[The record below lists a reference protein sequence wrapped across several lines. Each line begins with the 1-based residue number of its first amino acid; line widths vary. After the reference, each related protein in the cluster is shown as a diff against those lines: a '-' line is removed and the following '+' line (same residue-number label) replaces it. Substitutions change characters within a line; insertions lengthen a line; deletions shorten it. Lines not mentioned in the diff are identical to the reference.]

1 MNILQDYDY
10 DQLYPVY
17 GFGGKVKDSPDQS
30 VSHCFA
36 LNGDIYK
43 PECNGTAGVLEAY
56 YNSMKHVD
64 FFGPTHFNEVIR
76 NVNGHADYSEMEI
89 SQQNQRYTV
98 LLILTD
104 GIINDMA
111 DTIE

>member
-1 MNILQDYDY
+1 M
-10 DQLYPVY
+10 
-17 GFGGKVKDSPDQS
+17 

-43 PECNGTAGVLEAY
+43 PECNGTNGVLQAY
-56 YNSMKHVD
+56 YNSMKNID
-64 FFGPTHFNEVIR
+64 LFGPTYFNKIMKT
-76 NVNGHADYSEMEI
+76 VNAHAEYAEMEI

-104 GIINDMA
+104 GIINDM
-111 DTIE
+111 